1 MYNISQKTTHL
12 NKVPDVPG
20 LVGEARDANAT
31 GVVTLVAAVE
41 EEGGLQCTSNN
52 HSIPS
57 SQPAVLTQ
65 PCF

>member
-1 MYNISQKTTHL
+1 M
-12 NKVPDVPG
+12 PG
-20 LVGEARDANAT
+20 LVGEARDENAT

-57 SQPAVLTQ
+57 SEPAVLTQ
-65 PCF
+65 PCSLYLEATRHYYHHTWQ